1 MPLWAG
7 QSVGLCHHTQASELM
22 AELIAKADVFS
33 PDLNHC
39 RPSFLGECK
48 RALCEKLSSH
58 ESAEIR
64 SRQDAEQTIAGI
76 A

>member
-48 RALCEKLSSH
+48 HAPCEKTQF
-58 ESAEIR
+58 ARIR
-64 SRQDAEQTIAGI
+64 RN
-76 A
+76 